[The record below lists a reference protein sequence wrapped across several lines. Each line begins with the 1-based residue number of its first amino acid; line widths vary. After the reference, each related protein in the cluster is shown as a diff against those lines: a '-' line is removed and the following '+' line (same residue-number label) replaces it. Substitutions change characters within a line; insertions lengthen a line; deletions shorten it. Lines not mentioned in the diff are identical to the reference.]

1 MANVLLLNAT
11 YEPLS
16 VLSLRRAAK
25 LLLKERVEPVAT
37 DTVAA
42 DSVPLA

>member
-1 MANVLLLNAT
+1 MEGILLLNAT

-25 LLLKERVEPVAT
+25 LWCQSCAT
-37 DTVAA
+37 TTGSPPMRRHVIK
-42 DSVPLA
+42 S